1 MIRLERANE
10 VAVIKFTDKA
20 GPIIGRVDQAG
31 QSGPVFSGSMQALAN
46 MCTGSMHVWY
56 VQVACMYGSKHV
68 LRQVACKVSHTSTF
82 MYRSLQATL
91 YSQRR
96 I

>member
-31 QSGPVFSGSMQALAN
+31 QSGPVFSGSMHALAN

>member
-10 VAVIKFTDKA
+10 VAKDSFTDKA
-20 GPIIGRVDQAG
+20 GPSIGRVNQAG

-68 LRQVACKVSHTSTF
+68 LRQVAIKIRKHFASEMPSYVAQA
-82 MYRSLQATL
+82 LQGL
-91 YSQRR
+91 S
-96 I
+96 